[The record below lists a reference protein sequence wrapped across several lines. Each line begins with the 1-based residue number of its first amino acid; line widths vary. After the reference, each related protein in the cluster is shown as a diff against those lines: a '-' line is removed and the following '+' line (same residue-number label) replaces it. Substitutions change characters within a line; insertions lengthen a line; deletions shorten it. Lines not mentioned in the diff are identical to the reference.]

1 MAGTVT
7 VPAMP
12 NPGAHGAF
20 PRIATPRPE
29 PVTYRGS
36 TFVGAA
42 TDAPWWTNV
51 RTPPAGGPAWRGSTS
66 KLPARLELCLRR
78 GFVIEPGTSLKIFTS
93 CSLCGFYSR
102 AARPVLRC

>member
-20 PRIATPRPE
+20 PRIATPQHE

-42 TDAPWWTNV
+42 TDAPWWTECPN
-51 RTPPAGGPAWRGSTS
+51 
-66 KLPARLELCLRR
+66 PARGWPRLAGFHVQASSSPRTRLRR